1 MSFWSARVLSCAV
14 IVGVCAALSPPPVHA
29 AEKSSALVPAVL
41 TVDLAQVLRGSKA
54 GKGVQ
59 TALGQESA
67 NYSKEVARQE
77 DELQR
82 MRSDLERQRTVLSA
96 SAFDAK
102 AKAFQNHLKELDA
115 AVQAKRQAMQKAYN
129 DAMTKIEQATRDI
142 ITGLAKERGA
152 NLVVLKQ
159 AVVLSPDSSDIT
171 NEVLARLDKN
181 LASVAISLP
190 KTGDLPAAAPAP
202 RSSSRR
208 ERPARGG
215 AAPVQLPDQQKQPAL
230 LNMEPQQ

>member
-14 IVGVCAALSPPPVHA
+14 ILGVCAALSPPPARA
-29 AEKSSALVPAVL
+29 AEKTAALVPAVL

-59 TALGQESA
+59 TALSQEST

-82 MRSDLERQRTVLSA
+82 MRSDLERQRTVLSPT
-96 SAFDAK
+96 AFDAK
-102 AKAFQNHLKELDA
+102 AKAFQSHLKELDA

-129 DAMTKIEQATRDI
+129 DAMTKIEQVTRDI
-142 ITGLAKERGA
+142 IAQLAKERGA

-159 AVVLSPDSSDIT
+159 AVVLSPESSDIT
-171 NEVLARLDKN
+171 NEVLERLDKS
-181 LASVAISLP
+181 LASVPISLP
-190 KTGDLPAAAPAP
+190 KTGELPAP
-202 RSSSRR
+202 RTSSRR
-208 ERPARGG
+208 ERPRSG
-215 AAPVQLPDQQKQPAL
+215 AAPVQLPDPQKQPAQ
-230 LNMEPQQ
+230 LNLEPQQ